1 MTLLKEKMWRV
12 MCASGACLLVLSG
25 VASEREA
32 LAQQPPVSVFVR
44 VASDCASLA
53 AEQMLLE
60 EVRMRIPEQTKL
72 RRSGASDAPWH
83 LTWDTKDDVGCQ
95 LALSDAAPAPVVQI
109 PLSVEARPEQIREAA
124 VRVAWFISTSAP
136 KARPEQPVD
145 AVASVESPLPKPSEE
160 EDPLAV
166 SGPDALG
173 AEPGSELPE
182 FPVSKKPDVSEFP
195 EFPSAR
201 AGAEVAVSPSPVSMR
216 SDEVALTLREP
227 GHPSVLRSLSSTLA
241 GWRDTSPEL
250 FGTLEELGTDP
261 PPAYVM
267 GKPVPLGGYVSV
279 LTEATS
285 FDNSG
290 AFLLSLDGGVILNER
305 FMLGVVYQRLMNSI
319 DVDNNWVE
327 GERLG
332 TLSMNQVGMS
342 GAYIFRPK
350 NFISVSVGS
359 TLTIGNMSATRF
371 DQGNELRES
380 AKFVGSQ
387 LNAQAFME
395 FLPWLDAGVGLN
407 YHYPLVLGNS
417 QVLTLEEYNGLSV
430 LLNLRLRIF

>member
-1 MTLLKEKMWRV
+1 VTLSKEKMWRA
-12 MCASGACLLVLSG
+12 MCALCACMLVLSG

-32 LAQQPPVSVFVR
+32 LAQQPAASVFVR

-72 RRSGASDAPWH
+72 RRSGANDAPWH
-83 LTWDTKDDVGCQ
+83 LTWDDKNELGCQ
-95 LALSDAAPAPVVQI
+95 LALSDAAPNPVVQI
-109 PLSVEARPEQIREAA
+109 PLSVEAEPEQIREAA
-124 VRVAWFISTSAP
+124 VRVAWFISTSVP

-145 AVASVESPLPKPSEE
+145 AVASVESPLPKPPE
-160 EDPLAV
+160 EDPLAIA
-166 SGPDALG
+166 GPGDS
-173 AEPGSELPE
+173 ETPGEELPE
-182 FPVSKKPDVSEFP
+182 FPVSKKPDVSELP
-195 EFPSAR
+195 EFPSPR
-201 AGAEVAVSPSPVSMR
+201 VGTEVAVSPSPVSMR

-261 PPAYVM
+261 PPAYVL
-267 GKPVPLGGYVSV
+267 GRPVPLGGYVSV

-305 FMLGVVYQRLMNSI
+305 FMLGLVYQRLMNSI
-319 DVDNNWVE
+319 EVDNNWVQ

-350 NFISVSVGS
+350 SFMSISVGS
-359 TLTIGNMSATRF
+359 TLTVGSMSATRF

-380 AKFVGSQ
+380 AMIVGSQ

-407 YHYPLVLGNS
+407 YHYPLIMGNS